1 MLLRAFIW
9 LKTLDIA
16 CASVVLLKQVVYG
29 SLALGVDSTVQFGK
43 STPSMANAFSTQV
56 SLDRKA

>member
-1 MLLRAFIW
+1 
-9 LKTLDIA
+9 
-16 CASVVLLKQVVYG
+16 VLLKQVVYG